1 MIMTRTT
8 SRELAYRINAIK
20 DGLELEKLN
29 EGNNLL
35 ELLLETRKM
44 DESGIEMILKNE
56 GEMIAQEEFIY
67 SIENEFLKAQTLQKI
82 REYKDKPSEDWDF
95 LNKDEKNIIYNTIK
109 LLKKTELEYR
119 LNRADLMVMRK
130 EVIDLVQT
138 RLKSI
143 KSNKK
148 PQDIINA
155 IINNYTYLDTLKNL
169 GVTKEDDIINKYFLD
184 DDLVYRIKK

>member
-1 MIMTRTT
+1 MTMTRTT
-8 SRELAYRINAIK
+8 SRELAHRINAIK

-82 REYKDKPSEDWDF
+82 REYKDEPSEDWDF
-95 LNKDEKNIIYNTIK
+95 LNKDEKSIIYNTIK

-184 DDLVYRIKK
+184 DDLVYRIKR

>member
-8 SRELAYRINAIK
+8 SRELAHRINAIK

-82 REYKDKPSEDWDF
+82 REYKDEPSEDWDF
-95 LNKDEKNIIYNTIK
+95 LNKDEKSIIYNTIK

-148 PQDIINA
+148 PQDIINT

-184 DDLVYRIKK
+184 DDLVYRIKR

>member
-8 SRELAYRINAIK
+8 SRELAHRINAIK

-44 DESGIEMILKNE
+44 DESSIEMILKNE

-184 DDLVYRIKK
+184 DDLVYRIKR